1 MSEPVNSKKDREL
14 TWESRLAFLLPGSPI
29 IGVAIIAACLIAQ
42 YLSFVWFFS
51 LNAYTLAY
59 LLALLIAYLVMIP
72 RYLSSRNLLDRQP
85 YELEKSLS
93 SGRELEIQSLRL
105 RHDDIRRSR
114 WAGAFGILIFF
125 IINEVAA
132 VLEGTDL
139 IEMFKRVHDG
149 TAILPLTLFLGWIVG
164 RSIYFS
170 RVSDNGL
177 PLPDSS
183 AIDLLHLDNL
193 YAVGRTGLSRALVRL
208 VSVAIVGLM
217 GLNTVFGLWLT
228 VPVFAIGLVTGLVTL
243 LRPARKV
250 RNLIREVKR
259 KELARLEPLV
269 RQVRDD
275 TLTGEISTQGRLTD
289 LMAYQNRIE
298 STAEWPFNS
307 STIIRF
313 GLYLLIPVG
322 SMIGGALVE
331 RIVNGLLG

>member
-1 MSEPVNSKKDREL
+1 MSEPVNSKKDRKL
-14 TWESRLAFLLPGSPI
+14 TWESRLALLLPGPPI
-29 IGVAIIAACLIAQ
+29 IGVAIIAACLVVV
-42 YLSFVWFFS
+42 YLCFVWIFDLS
-51 LNAYTLAY
+51 ANTLAY
-59 LLALLIAYLVMIP
+59 LVALLIAYMVMIP
-72 RYLSSRNLLDRQP
+72 RYLSSRNLPGRKLH
-85 YELEKSLS
+85 ELEKSLS
-93 SGRELEIQSLRL
+93 NGRELEINSLRF

-114 WAGAFGILIFF
+114 WAGTFGILIFF

-132 VLEGTDL
+132 VLEGADL

-170 RVSDNGL
+170 RVSDNEL
-177 PLPDSS
+177 LFPDSS
-183 AIDLLHLDNL
+183 SIDLLHLDNL

-208 VSVAIVGLM
+208 VSVGIVGLM

-250 RNLIREVKR
+250 RNLIREGKR

-269 RQVRDD
+269 RQARDD
-275 TLTGEISTQGRLTD
+275 TLNRDLSTQGRLTD

-331 RIVNGLLG
+331 RIVDGLLG